1 MHLTWAW
8 WVGSEREGISK
19 LPCGTAGGMGFCG
32 LCGPR
37 LRFFLC
43 FFVSAGGLVF
53 LRGRRSCCCWLR
65 LFPSPRRKL
74 SCHTHIYVQL
84 TTNAVLCKHIPFK
97 VIKIS
102 CVGFSPFSWHV
113 RHKEVSGE
121 WYQTQERSTAVHQ
134 RTVPCNWRTAAE
146 SDSTGYLHQCAVKNI
161 THWHLTIARRCCL
174 WLGHCSHWQFI
185 ISSLGHH
192 KKSGHFT

>member
-102 CVGFSPFSWHV
+102 CV
-113 RHKEVSGE
+113 VSHHFLGMFVTKRCLVSDIKH
-121 WYQTQERSTAVHQ
+121 WNGALLSISKPCRATGKQLLRAIQQDICINVLS
-134 RTVPCNWRTAAE
+134 RT
-146 SDSTGYLHQCAVKNI
+146 
-161 THWHLTIARRCCL
+161 
-174 WLGHCSHWQFI
+174 
-185 ISSLGHH
+185 
-192 KKSGHFT
+192 